1 MESVFA
7 HHILN
12 ISGDRNLI
20 EKNNNNNNV
29 QLPQKYIL
37 IRGVII

>member
-20 EKNNNNNNV
+20 EKKNNNNV